1 MTFRSST
8 RAGGRWRVPA
18 LLLALALA
26 LALTATA
33 APSAHAGVGPFCP
46 ASGLPALN
54 LGAGNGC
61 TGPFSIVLQRV
72 SFSQSPPNGTR
83 CAVGKAGSDPDS
95 PVVIVAVCGPG
106 SGANGEVST
115 TASVPPSGYPRGRND
130 TGVMQYRYFGTYYW

>member
-1 MTFRSST
+1 MTLRSST

-26 LALTATA
+26 LALTAAA
-33 APSAHAGVGPFCP
+33 APSAHAGSANFCP
-46 ASGLPALN
+46 ASGTVN

-61 TGPFSIVLQRV
+61 TGPFAIVLQRV
-72 SFSQSPPNGTR
+72 SFFQNSPNGTR

-106 SGANGEVST
+106 DTRTGEVST

-130 TGVMQYRYFGTYYW
+130 TGVMQYSYHGTYYW